1 MTIKF
6 VRWHWVTFRE
16 FSKLASCYPH
26 TLDCVRL
33 GATTYSSQ
41 MNARSE
47 IDGMFVFG
55 RPRIVA
61 QPPPTQS
68 DARTMHIEFIRI
80 LNFRRLKDA
89 CIDLASDISIFVG
102 ANNSGKTSAGHALQ
116 LFTAASRSRFSLHDF
131 SSECW
136 EAINAFGEGTEG
148 VELPTIS
155 IDIWFSVRPADL
167 HRVVDL
173 LPSLAWQGNL
183 VGIRVELVATDAS
196 ALRASFQE
204 LRARARLAGAQPI
217 GPALAP
223 DAAEPAQ
230 AQNDDGYNPQPR
242 TLCDFMSDATGD
254 RLWRDFELRY
264 YVLDRAQFDDNLRS
278 AEGYTPLRLMPEKGR
293 SGKDILASLIKVD
306 FLHAQRHLS
315 DSNGGSRSEDLS
327 RCLSRF
333 YERNLEKGGEDYEA
347 QRALYQS
354 EILLNDH
361 LERVFGP
368 TLERLAHLGYP
379 GVNNPRLLIKT
390 ALNPATILSSH
401 EGARVHYAVGAR
413 DSADGSATLPD
424 RYNGLGFKNLI
435 YMVVEL
441 LDVHARWLDIEENR
455 PPLHLIFI
463 EEPEAHLH
471 AQLQQVF
478 IRKVLD
484 LLVVPEEDAPYCTSQ
499 LVVSTHSPHVL
510 FERGFRP
517 IRYFRRAADVGVQR
531 SQVLSMAA
539 FYETAND
546 PDDPADRTRDFLE
559 RYLRLTH
566 CDIFFADAA
575 ILVEGNVERILMP
588 QMIAKVAPRLQSTYL
603 SVFEIGGAF
612 GHRFKGL
619 IDVLGLTC
627 LIVTDIDSVFPP
639 GADAAAPP
647 GEEPPDDDAAD
658 ADPDVTEEAE
668 EAETVRRGRKACMV
682 HEIGALTSNQ
692 TLVKWL
698 PGCRTI
704 TELLAATVDQRIQPR
719 VEGSDALVRVCYQT
733 PVEVTWREATES
745 RTGRTL
751 EETFALENLAWCQD
765 ADRKGLGFRVKGCN
779 RLNIESVAESL
790 YRKVKNANFHKTDF
804 ALALLAHDPAA
815 WKVPSYISDGLL
827 WLENQIAPSP
837 PVAAGNPVG
846 EVDAPA

>member
-1 MTIKF
+1 M
-6 VRWHWVTFRE
+6 
-16 FSKLASCYPH
+16 Y
-26 TLDCVRL
+26 
-33 GATTYSSQ
+33 
-41 MNARSE
+41 
-47 IDGMFVFG
+47 
-55 RPRIVA
+55 
-61 QPPPTQS
+61 
-68 DARTMHIEFIRI
+68 IETVWIR
-80 LNFRRLKDA
+80 NFRRLKDTR
-89 CIDLASDISIFVG
+89 IDLASDISIFVG
-102 ANNSGKTSAGHALQ
+102 ANNSGKTSAAHALQ

-136 EAINAFGEGTEG
+136 DAINSFGEGAVG

-155 IDIWFSVRPADL
+155 IDIWFSVQAADL

-173 LPSLAWQGNL
+173 LPSLAWRGSR
-183 VGIRVELVATDAS
+183 VGVRVEFVVSDAQ
-196 ALRASFQE
+196 ALRTSFQE
-204 LRARARLAGAQPI
+204 ARASARLANVQPI
-217 GPALAP
+217 GQ
-223 DAAEPAQ
+223 AQ
-230 AQNDDGYNPQPR
+230 ALDTHVHNDAGYDPQPR
-242 TLCDFMSDATGD
+242 TLCDFVSDATGD

-264 YVLDRAQFDDNLRS
+264 YVLDRAQFDENLHS
-278 AEGYTPLRLMPEKGR
+278 AEGYIPLRLMPDKGR
-293 SGKDILASLIKVD
+293 SGKDVLASLVKVD

-333 YERNLEKGGEDYEA
+333 YERNLEKYAGDHEA

-354 EILLNDH
+354 ETLLNDH

-368 TLERLAHLGYP
+368 TLEQLAHLGYP

-401 EGARVHYAVGAR
+401 EGARVHYALEALGGAAAR
-413 DSADGSATLPD
+413 TLPD

-441 LDVHARWLDIEENR
+441 LDVHARWLEIEENR

-484 LLVVPEEDAPYCTSQ
+484 ILAVPEGDAHYCTSQ

-510 FERGFRP
+510 YERGFRP
-517 IRYFRRAADVGVQR
+517 IRYFRRAADAGVQR

-539 FYETAND
+539 FYDSAND

-588 QMIAKVAPRLQSTYL
+588 QMIAKAAPQLQSTYL
-603 SVFEIGGAF
+603 SILEVGGAF
-612 GHRFKGL
+612 GHKFKGL
-619 IDVLGLTC
+619 IGFLGLTS

-639 GADAAAPP
+639 NADAPQLPDETPA
-647 GEEPPDDDAAD
+647 DDDAPD
-658 ADPDVTEEAE
+658 ANPDVTEEAE
-668 EAETVRRGRKACMV
+668 EDEAVRRGRKTCMV
-682 HEIGALTSNQ
+682 HEVGALTSNQ

-698 PGCRTI
+698 PRCRTI
-704 TELLAATVDQRIQPR
+704 VDLLAATTVQCIQPR
-719 VEGSDALVRVCYQT
+719 AEGGDALVRVSYQT
-733 PVEVTWREATES
+733 QVKVTWRETTEH

-751 EETFALENLAWCQD
+751 EEAFALENLAWCQN
-765 ADRKGLGFRVKGCN
+765 ADRKDLGLRVKGCN
-779 RLNIESVAESL
+779 QLSIGGVAESL
-790 YRKVKNANFHKTDF
+790 YRKVKNANFRKTDF
-804 ALALLAHDPAA
+804 ALALLAHDPNA
-815 WKVPSYISDGLL
+815 WKVPSYISEGLI
-827 WLENQIAPSP
+827 WLEAQIVPSP
-837 PVAAGNPVG
+837 LVAVRADAGD
-846 EVDAPA
+846 VDTAA

>member
-1 MTIKF
+1 
-6 VRWHWVTFRE
+6 
-16 FSKLASCYPH
+16 
-26 TLDCVRL
+26 
-33 GATTYSSQ
+33 
-41 MNARSE
+41 
-47 IDGMFVFG
+47 
-55 RPRIVA
+55 
-61 QPPPTQS
+61 
-68 DARTMHIEFIRI
+68 MHIETVWIR
-80 LNFRRLKDA
+80 NFRRLKDA
-89 CIDLASDISIFVG
+89 RIDLASDISIFVG
-102 ANNSGKTSAGHALQ
+102 ANNSGKTSAAHALQ
-116 LFTAASRSRFSLHDF
+116 LFTAPSRSRFSLHDF

-136 EAINAFGEGTEG
+136 EAINAFGEGAEG

-155 IDIWFSVRPADL
+155 IDIWFSVQPADL

-173 LPSLAWQGNL
+173 LPNLAWQGSR
-183 VGIRVELVATDAS
+183 VGIRVELVALDVS
-196 ALRASFQE
+196 ALRTSFQE
-204 LRARARLAGAQPI
+204 ARARARRASGRPAGQDQ
-217 GPALAP
+217 AP
-223 DAAEPAQ
+223 VEAEPAFTQ
-230 AQNDDGYNPQPR
+230 GDAGYNPQPR
-242 TLCDFMSDATGD
+242 TLCDFMSDAGGE

-264 YVLDRAQFDDNLRS
+264 YVLDHAQFDINLHP
-278 AEGYTPLRLMPEKGR
+278 AEGYIPLRLIPDKSR
-293 SGKDILASLIKVD
+293 SGKDVLASLVKVD

-315 DSNGGSRSEDLS
+315 DSNGGSRAEDLS

-333 YERNLEKGGEDYEA
+333 YERNLEKRGEDHET

-354 EILLNDH
+354 ETLLNDH

-368 TLERLAHLGYP
+368 TLEQLANLGYP

-401 EGARVHYAVGAR
+401 EGARVHYALGAL
-413 DSADGSATLPD
+413 GGTEVPATLPD

-455 PPLHLIFI
+455 PPLHLVFI

-484 LLVVPEEDAPYCTSQ
+484 ILAVSVEDAPYCTSQ

-517 IRYFRRAADVGVQR
+517 IRYFRRAADEGVQR
-531 SQVLSMAA
+531 SQVLSMAT

-546 PDDPADRTRDFLE
+546 PGDPADRTRDFLE
-559 RYLRLTH
+559 RYLRLSH

-588 QMIAKVAPRLQSTYL
+588 QMIARAAPRLQSTYL
-603 SVFEIGGAF
+603 SIFEIGGAF

-619 IDVLGLTC
+619 IDFLGLTS

-639 GADAAAPP
+639 GTVAPP
-647 GEEPPDDDAAD
+647 PLGEEPPDDDDAD
-658 ADPDVTEEAE
+658 AKPDLTEAAE
-668 EAETVRRGRKACMV
+668 EAEMVRLGRKACMV

-704 TELLAATVDQRIQPR
+704 VELLTATVDQRIQPR
-719 VEGSDALVRVCYQT
+719 AEGGAALVRVAYQT
-733 PVEVTWREATES
+733 PVEITWRGTTEI

-751 EETFALENLAWCQD
+751 EEAFALENLTWCQNS
-765 ADRKGLGFRVKGCN
+765 DRKDLGLRIKGCN
-779 RLNIESVAESL
+779 GLDVNGIAESL
-790 YRKVKNANFHKTDF
+790 YRKVKNASFRKTDF
-804 ALALLAHDPAA
+804 ALALLAHDPTA
-815 WKVPSYISDGLL
+815 WTVPSYISEGLR
-827 WLENQIAPSP
+827 WLEDEVAPVP
-837 PVAAGNPVG
+837 PAAVVPPASNA
-846 EVDAPA
+846 EVEA

>member
-1 MTIKF
+1 
-6 VRWHWVTFRE
+6 
-16 FSKLASCYPH
+16 
-26 TLDCVRL
+26 
-33 GATTYSSQ
+33 
-41 MNARSE
+41 
-47 IDGMFVFG
+47 
-55 RPRIVA
+55 
-61 QPPPTQS
+61 
-68 DARTMHIEFIRI
+68 MHIETVWIR
-80 LNFRRLKDA
+80 NFRRLKDA
-89 CIDLASDISIFVG
+89 RIDLASDISIFVG
-102 ANNSGKTSAGHALQ
+102 ANNSGKTSAAHALQ

-136 EAINAFGEGTEG
+136 DAINAFGEGVDG

-155 IDIWFSVRPADL
+155 IDIWFGVQAADL

-173 LPSLAWQGNL
+173 LPNLAWHGSQ
-183 VGIRVELVATDAS
+183 VGVRVELVALDAP

-204 LRARARLAGAQPI
+204 TRASARLANAQPV
-217 GPALAP
+217 GQAQ
-223 DAAEPAQ
+223 EPA
-230 AQNDDGYNPQPR
+230 AAPAGNEVGYDPQPR
-242 TLCDFMSDATGD
+242 TLCDFLSDATGD

-264 YVLDRAQFDDNLRS
+264 YVLDRAQFDDNLNS
-278 AEGYTPLRLMPEKGR
+278 AEGYTPLRLMPDKGR
-293 SGKDILASLIKVD
+293 SGKDILASLVKVD
-306 FLHAQRHLS
+306 CLHAQRHLS
-315 DSNGGSRSEDLS
+315 DSNGGARSEDLS

-333 YERNLEKGGEDYEA
+333 YERNLEKSGEDHEA

-354 EILLNDH
+354 ETLLNDH

-401 EGARVHYAVGAR
+401 EGARVHYAVGASGR
-413 DSADGSATLPD
+413 AVNTATLPD

-484 LLVVPEEDAPYCTSQ
+484 ILAVPKEDAPYCTSQ

-517 IRYFRRAADVGVQR
+517 IRYFRRAADAGVQR

-539 FYETAND
+539 FYEIAND
-546 PDDPADRTRDFLE
+546 PGDPADRTRDFLE

-588 QMIAKVAPRLQSTYL
+588 QMIAKAAPQLQSTYL
-603 SVFEIGGAF
+603 SILEIGGAF

-619 IDVLGLTC
+619 IDFLGLTS

-639 GADAAAPP
+639 SADAPQLPHEVPADDDYANAAPN
-647 GEEPPDDDAAD
+647 A
-658 ADPDVTEEAE
+658 TEEAE
-668 EAETVRRGRKACMV
+668 EAESVRRGRKACMV
-682 HEIGALTSNQ
+682 HEVGALTSNQ
-692 TLVKWL
+692 TLIKWL
-698 PGCRTI
+698 PGCHTI
-704 TELLAATVDQRIQPR
+704 ANLLAATIDQRTQPR
-719 VEGSDALVRVCYQT
+719 AEGGDALVRVSYQT
-733 PVEVTWREATES
+733 PIEVTWQETTEN

-751 EETFALENLAWCQD
+751 EEAFALENLAWCQD
-765 ADRKGLGFRVKGCN
+765 ADRKDLGLRVKGCN
-779 RLNIESVAESL
+779 RLNIEGVAESL

-815 WKVPSYISDGLL
+815 WKVPSYISEGLV
-827 WLENQIAPSP
+827 WLEAQVAPSP
-837 PVAAGNPVG
+837 PIALEVAAGD
-846 EVDAPA
+846 VDAAA